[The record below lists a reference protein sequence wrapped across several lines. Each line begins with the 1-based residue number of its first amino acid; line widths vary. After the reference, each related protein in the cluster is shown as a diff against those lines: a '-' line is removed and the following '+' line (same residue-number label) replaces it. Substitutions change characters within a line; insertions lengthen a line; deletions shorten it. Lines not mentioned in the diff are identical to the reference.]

1 MTSVF
6 FNLVEDFGLLRLSP
20 TDGTDCAR
28 LVGALLA
35 RMKHRCWFGKR
46 EKKRALCV
54 IASGSLPTGRLRLG
68 IRDFPRGKS
77 DGSAENRKHACSRQR
92 PALYC
97 TRPFARSATVEC

>member
-46 EKKRALCV
+46 
-54 IASGSLPTGRLRLG
+54 
-68 IRDFPRGKS
+68 
-77 DGSAENRKHACSRQR
+77 
-92 PALYC
+92 
-97 TRPFARSATVEC
+97 